1 MYKQSS
7 IMLSLISF
15 KMNGSRNI
23 YIRILHDHLS
33 IYHQKGN
40 AYAYIYTMKHVPF
53 LPEVLYEKNLV
64 TKNLVEK
71 AIHIPSYMEGI

>member
-1 MYKQSS
+1 MVPV
-7 IMLSLISF
+7 
-15 KMNGSRNI
+15 I
-23 YIRILHDHLS
+23 YIRILHDYLS

-64 TKNLVEK
+64 TSKFNFEK
-71 AIHIPSYMEGI
+71 AIHIPSNMEGI